1 LWQPTPTSGE
11 VERKN
16 GRRIVTSAIGPYLC
30 KSTTEI
36 LRHQAS
42 RPRWKRRA
50 NPIGPYVPTDVA
62 CSRNRVVVSQ
72 ESNVFAKADR
82 TALGT
87 AAYGKD
93 LEGAHTGVQVEL

>member
-1 LWQPTPTSGE
+1 MK
-11 VERKN
+11 VCYNFVAADADERRGGAKERTVRGYN
-16 GRRIVTSAIGPYLC
+16 GRHSSDNEACCPYLC

-62 CSRNRVVVSQ
+62 CSRNHVVVRQ
-72 ESNVFAKADR
+72 ESNGSRERPHCA
-82 TALGT
+82 
-87 AAYGKD
+87 
-93 LEGAHTGVQVEL
+93 